1 MEAQVKPG
9 RLSSLDGWRAL
20 SILMVLGAHST
31 FTAGFSD
38 ELRPLFLWVFDGA
51 LGVRF
56 FFCISGFLITYLML
70 QEAERTGRMSL
81 RDFYAR
87 RALRILP
94 VYFLFLAVLFGLQ
107 CATPLKL
114 TAGQWVSSLTF
125 TADFVAGQWLNGH
138 LWSLA
143 VEEQF
148 YLLWPVLFVTC
159 ELASRWRRALLALAL
174 PVVLAPVL
182 RVAGYLHWLPPTWQ
196 WLVNPFSFL
205 LHCDALGMGCGAA
218 FLLHGHAERVRAWL
232 CLRPG
237 LVCAAALGAIVIPS
251 VLARLFLA
259 GFFTVPLTPACQAL
273 GFVILMV
280 QSVLRP
286 DWGMYR
292 LLNSAAACQL
302 GVLSY
307 SLYIWQQLFCAS
319 PATFGLHQPWW
330 LSFPGWLVPAL
341 AVAALSY
348 HAFERPFLSLRARF
362 RHAAPVTPDQAARPR
377 IVNQAP

>member
-1 MEAQVKPG
+1 MEAQAKPI
-9 RLSSLDGWRAL
+9 RLPSLDGWRAL

-31 FTAGFSD
+31 HATGFPE

-81 RDFYAR
+81 RDFYVR
-87 RALRILP
+87 RTLRILP
-94 VYFLFLAVLFGLQ
+94 VYFLYLAVLLGLQ
-107 CATPLKL
+107 CTTPLKL
-114 TAGQWVSSLTF
+114 TAGEWAASLTF
-125 TADFVAGQWLNGH
+125 TADFASGQWLNGH

-148 YLLWPVLFVTC
+148 YLLWPVLFVAGG
-159 ELASRWRRALLALAL
+159 LASRWRQALLVLAL

-182 RVAGYLHWLPPTWQ
+182 RVAGYLQWLPPAWQ
-196 WLVNPFSFL
+196 WLVNPYSFL
-205 LHCDALGMGCGAA
+205 LHCDALGMGCCAA
-218 FLLHGHAERVRAWL
+218 FLLHGHAGRVWAWL

-237 LVCAAALGAIVIPS
+237 LVCAAALGGIVIPTA
-251 VLARLFLA
+251 LARLFLA
-259 GFFTVPLTPACQAL
+259 GFFTVPLTPTCQAL

-280 QSVLRP
+280 QSVLLP
-286 DWGMYR
+286 DWGAYR
-292 LLNSAAACQL
+292 LLNSAAAGQL

-319 PATFGLHQPWW
+319 PATFGLNQPWW
-330 LSFPGWLVPAL
+330 LSFPGWLAPAL
-341 AVAALSY
+341 AVAACSY
-348 HAFERPFLSLRARF
+348 YAFERPFLSLRARF
-362 RHAAPVTPDQAARPR
+362 RRAAPARPAQEARPR